1 MPLLTVEG
9 RKYRLGVITG
19 EDLAWTIPVDE
30 RTIALEVLRQ
40 PSDESPTLIL
50 RAAGRVISVSVRG
63 NEGQR
68 VYFVEVNGR
77 PLIVDLEED
86 SSSSSSSSSDR
97 ASESTGIDGPALV
110 NSPMAGKIASMK
122 TSVNSKVEEGESLM
136 VLEAMKMQNEIASPR
151 KGTVK
156 ELYVKHGDLV
166 KAGDRLCLV
175 S

>member
-40 PSDESPTLIL
+40 PSDESPTLFM
-50 RAAGRVISVSVRG
+50 RAGGRVISVSLRG

-86 SSSSSSSSSDR
+86 SSSDR

-151 KGTVK
+151 RGTVK